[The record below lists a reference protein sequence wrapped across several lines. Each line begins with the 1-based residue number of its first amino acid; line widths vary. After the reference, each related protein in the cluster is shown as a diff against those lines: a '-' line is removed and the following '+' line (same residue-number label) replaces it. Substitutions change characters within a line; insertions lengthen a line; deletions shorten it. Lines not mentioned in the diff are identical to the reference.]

1 MRDYL
6 LKNPELLQEV
16 MVELEKRQAET
27 QRVAQ
32 ASALKDNRQTL
43 LNAPHSIVAG
53 NPQGDV
59 TLVEFFDYNCGY
71 CKRALADVQQL
82 VKADPK
88 LRLVMKD
95 FPVLGP
101 DSVEASRVALAVKN
115 QLQGDKLFDYHVKL
129 METRGR
135 VNGER
140 ALAVAKEMGLDMA
153 RLQKDMDAPE
163 VRAALQE
170 NVGLGDKLG
179 LTGTPAFIVG
189 ERDHARRGRYRA
201 AEAGRRERAAVRQG
215 DLLRRR
221 RRSRAHRR
229 TPCHS
234 GRARVRARRG
244 GPKAGHAAVRQ
255 VRGVERPLRR
265 AAPSAVACTFALILR
280 AASASRRRL
289 RRAPET
295 VPFPL
300 TAFRLRGRSAAGRR
314 ASGGTRRRPG
324 CRPALE
330 MLKPEPHGQG
340 QPRSIRIWC
349 ASWRT

>member
-1 MRDYL
+1 MRTPFLPTLRLAALCGALCAPLAASPAALAQAAPFTDLEKQAIGEVVRDYL

-16 MVELEKRQAET
+16 MGELEKRQAET

-82 VKADPK
+82 VKSDPK

-115 QLQGDKLFDYHVKL
+115 QLHGDKLFAYHVKL

-140 ALAVAKEMGLDMA
+140 ALAVAKEAGLDMA

-163 VRAALQE
+163 VREALQE

-179 LTGTPAFIVG
+179 LTGTPAFIVEG
-189 ERDHARRGRYRA
+189 EIVPG
-201 AEAGRRERAAVRQG
+201 AVGIEPLKQ
-215 DLLRRR
+215 LVA
-221 RRSRAHRR
+221 S
-229 TPCHS
+229 
-234 GRARVRARRG
+234 VRKCG
-244 GPKAGHAAVRQ
+244 KAN
-255 VRGVERPLRR
+255 
-265 AAPSAVACTFALILR
+265 C
-280 AASASRRRL
+280 
-289 RRAPET
+289 
-295 VPFPL
+295 
-300 TAFRLRGRSAAGRR
+300 
-314 ASGGTRRRPG
+314 
-324 CRPALE
+324 
-330 MLKPEPHGQG
+330 
-340 QPRSIRIWC
+340 
-349 ASWRT
+349 